1 MKNEISNKKLLFYSL
16 LLYILLF
23 ISELFINFSSY
34 ITNYSQGKLTS
45 SLFTKIKE
53 SLNLLKYD
61 IALYFFILITIYTI
75 FALINYKY
83 ITLVSKSL
91 SKREFFRHASGKSLL
106 FLLVNVVFISSL
118 YLFNYASYPS
128 STITKFGDI
137 ILNTENYQLHKII
150 AYTLFFIY
158 FSGFFYLTLK
168 YTTKKVKIVTWG
180 FLGIILISN
189 LNPPYHFKNILASIN
204 PNTTVNTGPNIIFI
218 GIDSLN
224 PEHTKYFDYQ
234 YDTTPNLD
242 RFLKNNIV
250 FKNCYTPLA
259 RTFPSWYSILTGQYP
274 KTSGVRYNLMNR
286 KFINQETLT
295 ISNFLQDQKGY
306 FTAYF
311 TDETRFCNIHKKDGF
326 QYKRHPIMGVKD
338 FIMGSFHDFS
348 LTNVFFNNPLG
359 YKLFNFL
366 DINRAVYHLYKPQYF
381 NQELRTFLT
390 TLQTKKKFFLT
401 VHFVTPHWPYST
413 PAPYPYLFY
422 DESNIPFR
430 EYDGSLRLAD
440 DQLGKFLK
448 ALKKKGLYENSIIVI
463 LSDHGE
469 SLHGHGKNL
478 RDSAQNRILL
488 ALKPN
493 NENKHREI
501 QELTRAIDITPT
513 VLDLLGEDLN
523 LFNFDGMSLK
533 TLINND
539 SSNHKSL
546 NNNIIL
552 ETGFSIEVPGGI
564 GLAYQET
571 LNEGF
576 VFYEFNKQ
584 GIITIKPDLHKKL
597 ITRKQRAIQNLE
609 WKLIV
614 EPLERK
620 NLKRKAPSLFFLTDD
635 PECQNDVSEI
645 YPDIYKDLLKQL
657 SQHYKNEIIK

>member
-1 MKNEISNKKLLFYSL
+1 M
-16 LLYILLF
+16 LF
-23 ISELFINFSSY
+23 ISELYINFSSY
-34 ITNYSQGKLTS
+34 ITNYSKTKLTG
-45 SLFTKIKE
+45 SLLTKIKE

-83 ITLVSKSL
+83 ITLVSKSF

-106 FLLVNVVFISSL
+106 FLLVNVFFIVTL

-128 STITKFGDI
+128 SIITEFGGI
-137 ILNTENYQLHKII
+137 ILNPENYIIYKII

-168 YTTKKVKIVTWG
+168 YTTKKAKIIIWG
-180 FLGIILISN
+180 FLGIIFVYN
-189 LNPPYHFKNILASIN
+189 LNPPYLLKNIFASIN
-204 PNTTVNTGPNIIFI
+204 PKTVNTGPNIILI

-224 PEHTKYFDYQ
+224 PEHTKYFNYQ

-242 RFLKNNIV
+242 RFLKKNIV
-250 FKNCYTPLA
+250 FMNSYTPLA
-259 RTFPSWYSILTGQYP
+259 RTCPSWYSILTGQYP

-286 KFINQETLT
+286 KFINQKTIT
-295 ISNFLQDQKGY
+295 ISNFLHDQKGY

-311 TDETRFCNIHKKDGF
+311 TDETRFCNILKKDGF
-326 QYKRHPIMGVKD
+326 QYVGHPIIGVKD

-359 YKLFNFL
+359 YKLFSFL
-366 DINRAVYHLYKPQYF
+366 DINRAVYPLYKPQYF
-381 NQELRTFLT
+381 TQKLKSFLT

-401 VHFVTPHWPYST
+401 IHFYAPHWPYST
-413 PAPYPYLFY
+413 PAPYPYLFNN
-422 DESNIPFR
+422 ESNNLFR
-430 EYDGSLRLAD
+430 EYDGALRVAD
-440 DQLGKFLK
+440 TQLGKLLK
-448 ALKKKGLYENSIIVI
+448 ALKKKGLYDNSIIVL

-469 SLHGHGKNL
+469 TLSGHGTNL

-488 ALKPN
+488 ALKPT

-501 QELTRAIDITPT
+501 QELTRTIDITPT

-523 LFNFDGMSLK
+523 IFNFDGMSLK

-546 NNNIIL
+546 NNSIIL
-552 ETGFSIEVPGGI
+552 ETGFSIKVPGGI

-584 GIITIKPDLHKKL
+584 GIITIKPDLHKEL
-597 ITRKQRAIQNLE
+597 ISRKQRAIQNLE

-620 NLKRKAPSLFFLTDD
+620 GFKRKATSLFFLTDD

-645 YPDIYKDLLKQL
+645 YPDIYEELLKQL